1 MGTSLTPGFKNSL
14 AGRPGAGCSA
24 TSGHR
29 SARGLDRI
37 CPVRELSGELGV
49 KDAASQL

>member
-14 AGRPGAGCSA
+14 AERPGAGCSA